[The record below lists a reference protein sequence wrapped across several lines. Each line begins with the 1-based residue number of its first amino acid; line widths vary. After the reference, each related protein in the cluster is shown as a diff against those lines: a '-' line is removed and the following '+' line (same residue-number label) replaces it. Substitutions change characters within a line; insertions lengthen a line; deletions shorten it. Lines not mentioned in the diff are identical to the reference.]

1 MGYSKE
7 SERQNQV
14 LGDLLSGKTPEK
26 RVMVGYKGKEQESG
40 DQISRMTDI
49 MKGARMPMFC
59 PNCDK
64 IVKKRLDDKMWSLFG
79 HCFVYLY
86 KSKMISKYIEAT
98 ILAFVQGF
106 SEFIPVSSSAH
117 LIIISKLS
125 NFSISS
131 LQLDIS
137 LHLGSLLAI
146 VFYFRRD
153 LLDLLNNKSL
163 LLLIIL
169 GSLPLVI
176 FGFIIYSTGLV
187 DHLRNLKV
195 IAWTTLLFGILLFLA
210 DKIGVKN
217 NIENNLNIKNI
228 LIIGIFQ
235 ILAVIPGVSRSG
247 IIITISRF
255 LKFDRVDSS
264 KISFY
269 LSIPALA
276 GASVLSMKDV
286 VNSNIDLNF
295 IFIYSIIFSFLISYF
310 TIKYFLIYVKK
321 FNLNIFVYYR
331 TFLALILFV
340 IAYI

>member
-1 MGYSKE
+1 
-7 SERQNQV
+7 
-14 LGDLLSGKTPEK
+14 
-26 RVMVGYKGKEQESG
+26 
-40 DQISRMTDI
+40 
-49 MKGARMPMFC
+49 
-59 PNCDK
+59 
-64 IVKKRLDDKMWSLFG
+64 
-79 HCFVYLY
+79 
-86 KSKMISKYIEAT
+86 MISKYIEAS

-117 LIIISKLS
+117 LIIISKIS

-146 VFYFRRD
+146 IFYFRKD
-153 LLDLLNNKSL
+153 LVNILRNKSL

-169 GSLPLVI
+169 GSFPLVVV
-176 FGFIIYSTGLV
+176 GYFIYTSGLIEN
-187 DHLRNLKV
+187 LRV
-195 IAWTTLLFGILLFLA
+195 IAWTTLILGILLFIA
-210 DKIGVKN
+210 DRFSIKNKIDT
-217 NIENNLNIKNI
+217 NLSLKNI

-247 IIITISRF
+247 IIITASRF
-255 LKFDRVDSS
+255 LNFDRVDSS

-276 GASVLSMKDV
+276 GASILSLKDMM
-286 VNSNIDLNF
+286 NANIDLNILF
-295 IFIYSIIFSFLISYF
+295 LYSTIFSFIVSYL
-310 TIKYFLIYVKK
+310 TIKYFLIYVKN

-340 IAYI
+340 IAYS

>member
-1 MGYSKE
+1 
-7 SERQNQV
+7 
-14 LGDLLSGKTPEK
+14 
-26 RVMVGYKGKEQESG
+26 
-40 DQISRMTDI
+40 
-49 MKGARMPMFC
+49 
-59 PNCDK
+59 
-64 IVKKRLDDKMWSLFG
+64 
-79 HCFVYLY
+79 
-86 KSKMISKYIEAT
+86 MISKYIEAA
-98 ILAFVQGF
+98 IFAFVQGF
-106 SEFIPVSSSAH
+106 SEFIPVSSSAQ

-153 LLDLLNNKSL
+153 LLDLINNKSL

-176 FGFIIYSTGLV
+176 IGFIVYSTGLV

-210 DKIGVKN
+210 DRMTVKN

-235 ILAVIPGVSRSG
+235 ILAIIPGVSRSG

-276 GASVLSMKDV
+276 GASVLSMKDII
-286 VNSNIDLNF
+286 NKDIDLNF
-295 IFIYSIIFSFLISYF
+295 VFIYSIIFSFLISYF
-310 TIKYFLIYVKK
+310 TIKYFLIYVKN

-331 TFLALILFV
+331 TFLAFILFL
-340 IAYI
+340 IAYS